1 MPLRGQLLQR
11 DSMSVN
17 GSNSQ
22 LFEELM
28 ADETEEENQ
37 QHRESLAVYLE
48 KQGCSKETVELMRNS
63 QPLPPSDD

>member
-1 MPLRGQLLQR
+1 
-11 DSMSVN
+11 MSVN

-22 LFEELM
+22 LFEKLM
-28 ADETEEENQ
+28 VDVTEEEKQ
-37 QHRESLAVYLE
+37 EHRESLAVYLE